1 MNLLILISIG
11 WPPNGQEKLATQ
23 TWLMDHSIT
32 SVALFAL
39 SIFWQGTILMDV
51 HVTLASKDCICYL
64 ILMFYSLFQNIFSL
78 TGLFFDN
85 FVCDHLNYCL
95 LRSGSKCP
103 YFCNLQVTFKGILI
117 TGSQT
122 VRLVQFFCTVI
133 FGLDKRGNSEHMTI
147 TEFERW

>member
-23 TWLMDHSIT
+23 TWIMDHSIT

-39 SIFWQGTILMDV
+39 SIFWQETILMDV

-95 LRSGSKCP
+95 LGSGSKCP

-133 FGLDKRGNSEHMTI
+133 FGLDKRGNSAHMTI

>member
-23 TWLMDHSIT
+23 TWIMDHSIT

-51 HVTLASKDCICYL
+51 HVTLASKECICYL

-78 TGLFFDN
+78 TCLFFDN

-103 YFCNLQVTFKGILI
+103 YFCNLQVTCKGILI
-117 TGSQT
+117 TDSQT
-122 VRLVQFFCTVI
+122 ICLVQFFCTVI

>member
-23 TWLMDHSIT
+23 TCIMDHSIT

-95 LRSGSKCP
+95 LGSGSKCP

>member
-23 TWLMDHSIT
+23 TWIMDHSIT

-51 HVTLASKDCICYL
+51 HVTLASKECICYL

-78 TGLFFDN
+78 TCLFFYN
-85 FVCDHLNYCL
+85 FVCDYLNYCL

-117 TGSQT
+117 TSSQT

>member
-1 MNLLILISIG
+1 
-11 WPPNGQEKLATQ
+11 
-23 TWLMDHSIT
+23 
-32 SVALFAL
+32 
-39 SIFWQGTILMDV
+39 MDV

-78 TGLFFDN
+78 AGLFFDN

-95 LRSGSKCP
+95 LGSGSKCP
-103 YFCNLQVTFKGILI
+103 YFCNLQVTFEGILI
-117 TGSQT
+117 TSSQT

-147 TEFERW
+147 TEFER

>member
-78 TGLFFDN
+78 TGLFSDN

-95 LRSGSKCP
+95 LGSGSKCP

>member
-1 MNLLILISIG
+1 
-11 WPPNGQEKLATQ
+11 
-23 TWLMDHSIT
+23 
-32 SVALFAL
+32 
-39 SIFWQGTILMDV
+39 MDV
-51 HVTLASKDCICYL
+51 HVTLASKDCICYLILMFYSLFQNIFSLASLFFSSLFQNIFSLASKDCICYL

-95 LRSGSKCP
+95 LGSGSKCS

-147 TEFERW
+147 TEFER

>member
-1 MNLLILISIG
+1 
-11 WPPNGQEKLATQ
+11 
-23 TWLMDHSIT
+23 
-32 SVALFAL
+32 
-39 SIFWQGTILMDV
+39 MDV
-51 HVTLASKDCICYL
+51 HVTLASKECICSL

-78 TGLFFDN
+78 TCLFFDN
-85 FVCDHLNYCL
+85 FVCDYLNYCL

-147 TEFERW
+147 TEFER

>member
-11 WPPNGQEKLATQ
+11 WPPNGQEKLATR
-23 TWLMDHSIT
+23 TWIMDHSIT

-51 HVTLASKDCICYL
+51 HVTLASKDCICDL

-95 LRSGSKCP
+95 LGSGSKCP